1 MNIIGIIAEY
11 NPFHNGHA
19 YQIEEIKNQTNADY
33 VVVACSGNFVQ
44 RGAPAIVNKFERTK
58 MALNYADCVFE
69 IPTLFACA
77 SAEYFASAAAILLAK
92 AGATTLC
99 FGAETDDLASLE
111 KIADILLSEP
121 ADYQSKLKEG
131 LKLGLSFPKARNQAL
146 TELYHF
152 DATLLDL
159 PNNILAIEYL
169 KAIKKYNLPLTP
181 YLLKRIANQYHDL
194 NLQSNISSASS
205 IRQALKEKR
214 NEAFASL
221 PDSSKELLDSYWK
234 ADAFLFEDDFSLL
247 LGQKI
252 LEIHDKEDSF
262 FQYADC
268 SSELENRIKKSL
280 PQYLTAS
287 DFISTLK
294 TKELTYT
301 RISRVLF
308 HILLDLKSSDYDYW
322 RQNGFIPYLRVLG
335 FKKNSESYIS
345 FLKEHS
351 DVPII
356 LQIAKDQ
363 KQLKE
368 DALSLLKKDL
378 FATNLYHLVLSS
390 KTKKVE
396 PNDFGRP
403 IIVKL

>member
-19 YQIEEIKNQTNADY
+19 YQIEEIKKQTNADY

-58 MALNYADCVFE
+58 MALSYADCVFE

-111 KIADILLSEP
+111 QIADILLSEP
-121 ADYQSKLKEG
+121 ADYQETLKEG

-146 TELYHF
+146 TKLYQF
-152 DATLLDL
+152 DPALLDL

-181 YLLKRIANQYHDL
+181 YLLKRVANQYHDL
-194 NLQSNISSASS
+194 NLQSNISSASA
-205 IRQALKEKR
+205 IRQALKEKKK
-214 NEAFASL
+214 EAFASL
-221 PDSSKELLDSYWK
+221 PDSSKEVLDSYFNTN
-234 ADAFLFEDDFSLL
+234 AFLFEDDFSLL
-247 LGQKI
+247 LGQKL
-252 LEIHDKEDSF
+252 LEEHHF
-262 FQYADC
+262 LQYADC
-268 SSELENRIKKSL
+268 SNELDHRIQKSL
-280 PQYLTAS
+280 TQYLSVS
-287 DFISTLK
+287 DFISILK
-294 TKELTYT
+294 TKDLTYT

-308 HILLDLKSSDYDYW
+308 HILLDMKTSDYDYW

-335 FKKNSESYIS
+335 FKKSSENYIS
-345 FLKEHS
+345 FLTKSS
-351 DVPII
+351 DLPVI
-356 LQIAKDQ
+356 LQVAKD
-363 KQLKE
+363 KNQLGKN
-368 DALSLLKKDL
+368 ALSLLEKDL
-378 FATNLYHLVLSS
+378 YSTDLYHLVLSS